1 MTIPDAEGARRRYS
15 SPVREARARQTRAH
29 VVATAGRL
37 FAERGYAG
45 TSMRQIAAA
54 AEVSLETVTQTGRKA
69 DLLLAAF
76 RDGFA
81 GNPDAV
87 NLDALVGTAGPA
99 DLPAVV
105 ARVAEGLRRSL
116 PIWRAFTTAAAAD
129 PAVAAVRA
137 QLAAARRE
145 EIVARLAAA
154 GLAPARGSE
163 RLADAIGLLTSHDA
177 YDHLTGVCGWPH
189 EEYVAWAAA
198 AIQAQLTLDWP
209 APVVS
214 EEQG

>member
-1 MTIPDAEGARRRYS
+1 MTIPERRRYD

-29 VVATAGRL
+29 VIATAGRL

-54 AEVSLETVTQTGRKA
+54 AGVSLETVTQTGRKPQ
-69 DLLLAAF
+69 LLLAAF

-81 GNPDAV
+81 GDPDAV
-87 NLDALVGTAGPA
+87 NLDALAGPAGPA
-99 DLPAVV
+99 DLPSVV
-105 ARVAEGLRRSL
+105 ARVASGVRGSL

-137 QLAAARRE
+137 ELAVARRT
-145 EIVARLAAA
+145 EIVERLEAA
-154 GLAPARGSE
+154 GLAASD
-163 RLADAIGLLTSHDA
+163 RLADAIGLITSHEA
-177 YDHLTGVCGWPH
+177 YDHLTTVCGWAH

-198 AIQAQLTLDWP
+198 AIGAQLTLDWP
-209 APVVS
+209 
-214 EEQG
+214 